1 MNKRLLSLAVA
12 GAMVLG
18 LAGVAS
24 AGIPDEGQSSA
35 ASAGGTVLITPAS
48 TGGSIADAG
57 ATINVTVLDAGGL
70 PVPNFPF
77 QDIWLGHNGN
87 NAIALCQ
94 GGSTADLNTN
104 AAGFTTIGGVIGGG
118 GFSLT
123 TQVYI
128 NGTPLTQAPLN
139 VALNSPDIILTG
151 DSFLVVEIADFGAF
165 GQDFGSTAFRS
176 DLVFDGVVDLADFSR
191 FGQSYFQQ
199 CP

>member
-12 GAMVLG
+12 GAMLLG
-18 LAGVAS
+18 LTGVAS
-24 AGIPDEGQSSA
+24 AGIPSEVTSSA
-35 ASAGGTVLITPAS
+35 ASAGGVVMITPAS
-48 TGGSIADAG
+48 NGGAIGDAG
-57 ATINVTVLDAGGL
+57 ATVTVTVLDAGGA

-77 QDIWLGHNGN
+77 QDIWLGHNGD

-104 AAGFTTIGGVIGGG
+104 AAGVTTISGLIGGG
-118 GFSLT
+118 GWSLT

-128 NGTPLTQAPLN
+128 NGTPLDDPALP

-151 DSFLVVEIADFGAF
+151 TSYLVVDAADFSAF
-165 GQDFGSTAFRS
+165 GQDYQTTAFRS
-176 DLVFDGVVDLADFSR
+176 DIVNDGLVDVADFSR
-191 FGQSYFQQ
+191 FGQLFGEV

>member
-24 AGIPDEGQSSA
+24 AGIPDENNSSA
-35 ASAGGTVLITPAS
+35 VSAGGTVLITPAS

-57 ATINVTVLDAGGL
+57 ATITVTILDAGGL

-77 QDIWLGHNGN
+77 QDVYLSHNGD
-87 NAIALCQ
+87 NAVALCQ
-94 GGSTADLNTN
+94 GGSAADANTN
-104 AAGFTTIGGVIGGG
+104 AQGVTTIGGVIGGG

-128 NGTPLTQAPLN
+128 NGTPLAQAPLA
-139 VALNSPDIILTG
+139 VAVNSPDITG
-151 DSFLVVEIADFGAF
+151 DLVVEIADFSGF
-165 GQDFGSTAFRS
+165 GQDFGTTAFRS
-176 DLVFDGVVDLADFSR
+176 DFVFDGVVDLADFSR

>member
-24 AGIPDEGQSSA
+24 AGIPDENQSSA

-57 ATINVTVLDAGGL
+57 ATITLTVLDAGGL

-77 QDIWLGHNGN
+77 QDMWLGHNGD

-104 AAGFTTIGGVIGGG
+104 AAGVTTISGVIGGG
-118 GFSLT
+118 GYSLT

-128 NGTPLTQAPLN
+128 NGTPLTQAPLA
-139 VALNSPDIILTG
+139 VALNSPDING
-151 DSFLVVEIADFGAF
+151 DLIVEIADFSAF
-165 GQDFGSTAFRS
+165 GTDFGTTAFRS

-191 FGQSYFQQ
+191 FGQTYFQQ

>member
-18 LAGVAS
+18 MAGFAS
-24 AGIPDEGQSSA
+24 AGIPDENTSSA
-35 ASAGGTVLITPAS
+35 VSAGGTVLITPAS

-57 ATINVTVLDAGGL
+57 ATVTVTVQDAGGL

-77 QDIWLGHNGN
+77 QDIWLGHNGD

-94 GGSTADLNTN
+94 GGSTADVNTN
-104 AAGFTTIGGVIGGG
+104 AAGVTTISGVIGGG

-128 NGTPLTQAPLN
+128 NGTPLTQAPIA
-139 VALNSPDIILTG
+139 VALNSPDITG
-151 DSFLVVEIADFGAF
+151 DLVVEIADFSAF
-165 GQDFGSTAFRS
+165 GQDFGTTAFRS
-176 DLVFDGVVDLADFSR
+176 DLVFDGTVDLADFSR
-191 FGQSYFQQ
+191 FGQTYFQQ